1 MMTLGTGWLVLV
13 AMGNLALGMVF
24 AFLGKLAW
32 QRWGAKS
39 SRISEDICTKN
50 QEICRAKMLSE
61 FFSFKLDVKNS
72 LTTQD
77 NRFQVG
83 DDNFKNLGLRLDRT
97 NVLLKGILSIQVALC
112 KNMPEIDCEDLT
124 GMLISQGIDA
134 GSLGVR
140 ARDVSR

>member
-1 MMTLGTGWLVLV
+1 MTLGTGWLVLV

-50 QEICRAKMLSE
+50 QEICRAKMLAE
-61 FFSFKLDVKNS
+61 FFNFKLDIKNS
-72 LTTQD
+72 VTSQD
-77 NRFQVG
+77 NRFQIG

-97 NVLLKGILSIQVALC
+97 NTLLKGILSIQVALC

-124 GMLISQGIDA
+124 GMLIEQGIDA
-134 GSLGVR
+134 GSLGFR
-140 ARDVSR
+140 KRTPK